1 MRSRVFCVLAG
12 TVGALL
18 VSTSALAHHGGA
30 SLYDMKKET
39 TVKATVTE
47 FVWTNPHV
55 EIGIETADSKGRID
69 RWLIELGSPANV
81 VNRGWNR
88 KSLKPGDVVTIT
100 FRPGLRG
107 AKIGVLVKVVMA
119 DGTQLGS

>member
-1 MRSRVFCVLAG
+1 MRRSVLCVLAG

-39 TVKATVTE
+39 TLKATVTE

-55 EIGIETADSKGRID
+55 EIGLESADSKGRVD

-88 KSLKPGDVVTIT
+88 KSLKPGDVVTMTIH
-100 FRPGLRG
+100 PGLGG
-107 AKIGVLVKVVMA
+107 AKIGALVKVVTA
-119 DGTQLGS
+119 DGKQLTN

>member
-1 MRSRVFCVLAG
+1 
-12 TVGALL
+12 
-18 VSTSALAHHGGA
+18 
-30 SLYDMKKET
+30 
-39 TVKATVTE
+39 
-47 FVWTNPHV
+47 V
-55 EIGIETADSKGRID
+55 EIGIETVDSKGTID

-81 VNRGWNR
+81 VNRGWSR

-119 DGTQLGS
+119 DGKQLGS

>member
-1 MRSRVFCVLAG
+1 MRSSMVCILAG

-18 VSTSALAHHGGA
+18 VSTSALAHHGAA

-39 TVKATVTE
+39 TLKATITE

-55 EIGIETADSKGRID
+55 EIGIEPADGKGT

-81 VNRGWNR
+81 VNRGWTS
-88 KSLKPGDVVTIT
+88 KSLKPGDTVTIT
-100 FRPGLRG
+100 FHPGLRG
-107 AKIGVLVKVVMA
+107 VKTGVLVKVVMA
-119 DGTQLGS
+119 DGRELRS